1 MSVATICLMQRSLS
15 SSLLPLNYFAFLTSV
30 HLQPSVLLVL
40 LKVAK
45 VFVGVEDVLHLLLL
59 EESRPSSGVRISLD
73 FSSFLNGD
81 SADVRMNCAPNG
93 RTAGSWNFRVR
104 SSIMMSSMQCS
115 SSVE

>member
-1 MSVATICLMQRSLS
+1 MQRSLS

-59 EESRPSSGVRISLD
+59 EELRPSSVGLFHLEGD
-73 FSSFLNGD
+73 FT
-81 SADVRMNCAPNG
+81 DVRVTCAPNPL
-93 RTAGSWNFRVR
+93 
-104 SSIMMSSMQCS
+104 
-115 SSVE
+115 VEQLFLGIPGFDPQS